1 MLLIVKCIHIIVI
14 ISFKTNSTFQNL
26 LSSLLSLIQR
36 NVTWNEILR
45 KILFMNFY
53 ASSNTQIK
61 WDTYKY
67 FSNNMNNDNVQKKK
81 KNQKV
86 ENLEWILFKGLI
98 FIFFKMGCSVAKRI
112 KIYDILYILLA
123 YFVFSATQMIL
134 KYVRKKKESGI
145 FNGKKKLLLWFKNL
159 KIFRN

>member
-1 MLLIVKCIHIIVI
+1 
-14 ISFKTNSTFQNL
+14 
-26 LSSLLSLIQR
+26 
-36 NVTWNEILR
+36 
-45 KILFMNFY
+45 
-53 ASSNTQIK
+53 
-61 WDTYKY
+61 
-67 FSNNMNNDNVQKKK
+67 
-81 KNQKV
+81 
-86 ENLEWILFKGLI
+86 
-98 FIFFKMGCSVAKRI
+98 MGCSVAKRI